1 MAETPALHEPDDSL
15 PGRWPA
21 DDPHT
26 YRYKKTLAEHW
37 NSMMRK
43 LRYVYD
49 RHSKH
54 PWVLHFA
61 VQFAQLDLD
70 RLRPGDWMNLR
81 DDLEQFI
88 YGSHEQRTQALEE
101 LAEVV
106 KRSLHDR
113 DLIHREML
121 RRIRECYH
129 LEPPTPRE
137 YPEDAF
143 RALQEDVHSL
153 LRGLVGS
160 REKRGAA
167 ITPISVAVHLTI
179 FVVPRMEGTPERRM
193 FVPIGPTRDVFLWI
207 LSHLLKQE
215 PTDAIRQC
223 PECETIFYRVSKQQY
238 CSRRCVMRASM
249 RKWRQTE
256 TGKQYERV
264 RSQARYEARTKRRTS
279 PNVKVG
285 RKTPSREHKRGG

>member
-1 MAETPALHEPDDSL
+1 MLFATERL
-15 PGRWPA
+15 
-21 DDPHT
+21 
-26 YRYKKTLAEHW
+26 K
-37 NSMMRK
+37 
-43 LRYVYD
+43 
-49 RHSKH
+49 
-54 PWVLHFA
+54 FA

-88 YGSHEQRTQALEE
+88 YGSHEQRTQALKE
-101 LAEVV
+101 LGEVV

-121 RRIRECYH
+121 RRFRECYH
-129 LEPPTPRE
+129 LESPHPHE

-143 RALQEDVHSL
+143 RALQEDVRRL

-167 ITPISVAVHLTI
+167 ITPISVAVDLTI

-193 FVPIGPTRDVFLWI
+193 QVPIGPTRDVFLWI
-207 LSHLLKQE
+207 LSHLLDKG
-215 PTDAIRQC
+215 PMDAIRQC
-223 PECETIFYRVSKQQY
+223 PECDTIFCRVRKQQY
-238 CSRRCVMRASM
+238 CSKRCVARASM

-256 TGKQYERV
+256 TGKQYERA
-264 RSQARYEARTKRRTS
+264 RSQARYAAQTKRRTS

-285 RKTPSREHKRGG
+285 RRAQSREHKRGE